1 MPSTWKS
8 LHDSSSTTQADSTK
22 RAVPN
27 PDEVCPLC
35 KDTPAECE
43 CHLCIDTLADDE
55 EMTEEQI
62 AYVDDV
68 KRISTARNFCW
79 KQFEVIRKVGRDAI
93 IPFADKLTFDKL
105 YALLYGEERDL
116 EDELLSKK

>member
-1 MPSTWKS
+1 MPSAWKS
-8 LHDSSSTTQADSTK
+8 LHDSSSITQADSIRQAAPK
-22 RAVPN
+22 L
-27 PDEVCPLC
+27 DEVCPLC
-35 KDTPAECE
+35 KDPPVDCE

-62 AYVDDV
+62 AYVQDV
-68 KRISTARNFCW
+68 KRIATARNFCW
-79 KQFEVIRKVGRDAI
+79 KQFEAIRKVGREAI

-105 YALLYGEERDL
+105 YALLYGDERDL

>member
-22 RAVPN
+22 RAAPN

-35 KDTPAECE
+35 KDAPAECE

-62 AYVDDV
+62 AYVEGV
-68 KRISTARNFCW
+68 KRIATARNFCW

-105 YALLYGEERDL
+105 YVLLYGEERDL